1 MRSTTSLPDH
11 TGAVSGT
18 NPVPALELRAV
29 LWDMDGTLVDTEPY
43 WIAAEFAL
51 VEAHGG
57 SWSHDQAMK
66 LVGQSLQFSAG
77 VLQQAG
83 VDMDKR
89 AIIDHLT
96 REVIGNVRRQVP
108 WRPGARELLHDL
120 FEQNVRCA
128 MVTMSE
134 APLAREIVA
143 ALPEA
148 YFEFLITGDQVQ
160 QGKPHPEPYLTAVER
175 LREKDTD
182 LTLHHCVALE
192 DSAPGVASAQAAD
205 VVTVAIPHTVQLP
218 EHPGRTTWS
227 TLAGRS
233 TEDLRALVAERATAR
248 SLQTPGADD
257 AGADLKGADDA
268 ATGEAAAE
276 DVAAAAGGRR

>member
-1 MRSTTSLPDH
+1 MRSTTSLPVH
-11 TGAVSGT
+11 TGAVPGADPTSA
-18 NPVPALELRAV
+18 PELRAV

-57 SWSHDQAMK
+57 SWSHDQAMT
-66 LVGQSLQFSAG
+66 LVGQSLLYSAG

-83 VDMDKR
+83 VDLDKR

-96 REVIGNVRRQVP
+96 AAVIGNVRRQVP

-134 APLAREIVA
+134 GPLAREIVA
-143 ALPEA
+143 ALPEE
-148 YFEFLITGDQVQ
+148 YFEFLITGDQVR

-175 LREKDTD
+175 LRDSDPELSLDQ
-182 LTLHHCVALE
+182 CVALE
-192 DSAPGVASAQAAD
+192 DSAPGVASAQAAG

-218 EHPGRTTWS
+218 DHPGRTTWS
-227 TLAGRS
+227 TLSGRTTDS
-233 TEDLRALVAERATAR
+233 LRALVAERAA
-248 SLQTPGADD
+248 
-257 AGADLKGADDA
+257 AGAVRQQPDG
-268 ATGEAAAE
+268 T
-276 DVAAAAGGRR
+276 VAPAGDGR